1 MAFDSGRYDLTNG
14 QTDYTIPFGSAF
26 GSVPDV
32 VVAVVEN
39 ATDDPFLVIAA
50 TVTGRSTTDFDIEL
64 SQAPDSANYDLVWF
78 AGSPEIFFEV
88 ITQYQR
94 RMTKLPAAEAVPK
107 KQDLVPFVQMSPV
120 PRTMVLPWR
129 LVEAYFTRYKSEAP
143 NNPTDPGEP
152 GQWAMDANYIFF
164 HNGTQWGRFPVQ
176 YVNSWSDDF
185 TFNETRRDEVT
196 LPQAATHSVVF
207 SSSFPSGEIPSPKAL
222 IVKNTS
228 AVGDTL
234 YIGVQLTAVSID
246 GFTVALS
253 GVPDSGDYKLFYE
266 FEQFPS

>member
-1 MAFDSGRYDLTNG
+1 MAFDSGRYDLTSG
-14 QTDYTIPFGSAF
+14 QTSYTIPFGTAF
-26 GSVPDV
+26 GTAPDV

-39 ATDDPFLVIAA
+39 ATDNPFLTI
-50 TVTGRSTTDFDIEL
+50 TVTVVGRSTTDFDIEL
-64 SQAPDSANYDLVWF
+64 SQAPDSNNYDLVWF

-94 RMTKLPAAEAVPK
+94 KMTKLPATQSVPNG
-107 KQDLVPFVQMSPV
+107 QDLVPFVQMSPV

-129 LVEAYFTRYKSEAP
+129 LVEAYFTRYKAEAP
-143 NNPTDPGEP
+143 NSPTDPGEP

-176 YVNSWSDDF
+176 YVSSWADDF
-185 TFNETRRDEVT
+185 TFNEFRRDEET

-207 SSSFPSGEIPSPKAL
+207 SSSFPAGNTPVPKAL
-222 IVKNTS
+222 FVKNTTG
-228 AVGDTL
+228 GDTL
-234 YIGVQLTAVSID
+234 YIGVQLTALDLD
-246 GFTVALS
+246 GFTVALT

-266 FEQFPS
+266 FEQLP